1 MVKEKL
7 TGQFTTR
14 LQKVELNEVPSE
26 SGKPLP
32 GAQLNYSD
40 QISWDA
46 LPQKLRVKLTRTIKF
61 EPETLF
67 SIVVSYYVDH
77 ELSEENA
84 LSNISPENLRG
95 EICKDLP
102 YYLCEQQG
110 TLSRISLIIA
120 NLTASFGGMPIVL
133 PPALPGAEDLH

>member
-40 QISWDA
+40 QISWDV

-67 SIVVSYYVDH
+67 SIVVSY
-77 ELSEENA
+77 
-84 LSNISPENLRG
+84 
-95 EICKDLP
+95 
-102 YYLCEQQG
+102 
-110 TLSRISLIIA
+110 
-120 NLTASFGGMPIVL
+120 
-133 PPALPGAEDLH
+133 